1 MSNEPTTDAASDP
14 TREPSTGSH
23 DMSTA
28 DALPVPDGVAIPAS
42 PATEPPPTDGDA
54 TAATDVPAGAAA
66 AVAAA
71 PGASI
76 AVPAADRARLSA
88 VVIVRRLLGFA
99 FTLALLVA
107 GVYAGWQYYTASQP
121 APVAPGDPAVVGVP
135 TPPIV
140 SELASA
146 IGADDANA
154 IRVTLNAEMFSRYTA
169 DMERFGIQTIDGVTT
184 LGTFADGPRT
194 ATALVILGRSADRN
208 PFTINLVVIAQDGQI
223 VRLR

>member
-1 MSNEPTTDAASDP
+1 MSDEPTTDQ
-14 TREPSTGSH
+14 TREPSTGSQAL
-23 DMSTA
+23 STA
-28 DALPVPDGVAIPAS
+28 DAMPVPDGVAIPAS
-42 PATEPPPTDGDA
+42 PATEPPPQEGDVTA
-54 TAATDVPAGAAA
+54 AATDVPAAATA
-66 AVAAA
+66 ATVAATPA
-71 PGASI
+71 ASI
-76 AVPAADRARLSA
+76 AVPAPDRARLS
-88 VVIVRRLLGFA
+88 VLVLGRRLLAFA
-99 FTLALLVA
+99 FTVALLVA
-107 GVYAGWQYYTASQP
+107 GIYAGWQYYTTSQP

-146 IGADDANA
+146 IDADDANA

>member
-1 MSNEPTTDAASDP
+1 MSNDPTTDATTDP
-14 TREPSTGSH
+14 TREPITGSQA
-23 DMSTA
+23 MSTA
-28 DALPVPDGVAIPAS
+28 DAIPVPDGVAIPAS
-42 PATEPPPTDGDA
+42 PATEPPPTEGS
-54 TAATDVPAGAAA
+54 AGAAA
-66 AVAAA
+66 DAPAAPAAAA
-71 PGASI
+71 PAASI
-76 AVPAADRARLSA
+76 AVPAADRARLSGM
-88 VVIVRRLLGFA
+88 VMVRRILAFA
-99 FTLALLVA
+99 FTVALLVA